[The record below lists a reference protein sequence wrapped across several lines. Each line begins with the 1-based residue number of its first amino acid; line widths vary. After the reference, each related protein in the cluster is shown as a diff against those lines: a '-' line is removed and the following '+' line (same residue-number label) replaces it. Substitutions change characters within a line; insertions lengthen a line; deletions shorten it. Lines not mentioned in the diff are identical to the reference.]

1 MKQIIVLLIVICAS
15 ILAGILPS
23 KKYILILFEYTGY
36 YFVFIAFFLWV
47 AYLFKYYFS
56 KLKSLLRNHY
66 DGLLLSAVL
75 IVLIFCI
82 APPKF
87 KVLSD
92 ETNLVGISMAMYQS
106 KKASLPLRGF
116 NVDFQKP
123 EYFSKIDKRPILYPL
138 LVSFVHTLRGYS
150 AYNGFVVNF
159 ICGFMVLFL
168 FYLFTYDLLPRIYAL
183 ISLLVVASL
192 PIFVIWVT
200 SSGFETLNLFFIL
213 ATLFIFYKAIS
224 NRNIRHAEFLLLTL
238 VLVSQCRYES
248 IIFTVAILFLLPTLL
263 NKKSIANLSISTYL
277 TPVLFIPTLWLPR
290 LYADRPIVDKMAM
303 GAVHVPSLFDAF
315 SLSNLISNASSNLIV
330 FLGFDPQL
338 GFSPVISAMSLAG
351 FYLITKK
358 LIVGRKSTSLEF
370 RTMWLFGTITF
381 CLMYFIQV
389 SFFLGDMTIATQ
401 NRFAMAYLPY
411 MVLPAM
417 YFIHKIINKVN
428 ISSKILIWIFFGFHL
443 LYFWPYG
450 SQQLLVNRGTI
461 PYEYNKTLSYIRNNF
476 ESHSNILVICE
487 RPNFYIL
494 HYQGALDFEYAN
506 QNPELIINKVA
517 KDFDHI
523 LVLQKCLHNTR
534 APLKTSH
541 LNKSYPLVDLQT
553 LKLTQTEYL
562 KISKLI
568 SDT

>member
-1 MKQIIVLLIVICAS
+1 
-15 ILAGILPS
+15 
-23 KKYILILFEYTGY
+23 
-36 YFVFIAFFLWV
+36 
-47 AYLFKYYFS
+47 
-56 KLKSLLRNHY
+56 
-66 DGLLLSAVL
+66 
-75 IVLIFCI
+75 
-82 APPKF
+82 
-87 KVLSD
+87 
-92 ETNLVGISMAMYQS
+92 MAMYQS

-116 NVDFQKP
+116 NVDFHEP
-123 EYFSKIDKRPILYPL
+123 EYDSKIDKRPILYPL

-159 ICGFMVLFL
+159 ICGFIVLFI
-168 FYLFTYDLLPRIYAL
+168 FYLFIYDLLPRIYAL
-183 ISLLVVASL
+183 MSLLVVASF

-224 NRNIRHAEFLLLTL
+224 SRNIRHAEFLLLTL

-263 NKKSIANLSISTYL
+263 SKKSIASLSITTYL

-303 GAVHVPSLFDAF
+303 GAVQVPSLFDAF
-315 SLSNLISNASSNLIV
+315 SISNLISNTSSNLIV
-330 FLGFDPQL
+330 FLGFDPKL
-338 GFSPVISAMSLAG
+338 GFSPVLSAMTLAG

-358 LIVGRKSTSLEF
+358 LIVDRKSTSLEF
-370 RTMWLFGTITF
+370 RTMWLFGIITF
-381 CLMYFIQV
+381 CLLYFIQV

-401 NRFAMAYLPY
+401 NRFAMAYLPF

-417 YFIHKIINKVN
+417 YFIHRIVNNVN
-428 ISSKILIWIFFGFHL
+428 ILKKIFIWIFFGFHL

-450 SQQLLVNRGTI
+450 SHQLLVNRGTI
-461 PYEYNKTLSYIRNNF
+461 PYEYNKTLNYISNNF

-487 RPNFYIL
+487 RPNFYIV
-494 HYQGALDFEYAN
+494 HYQGALDFKYAN
-506 QNPELIINKVA
+506 QNSDLIINKISR
-517 KDFDHI
+517 DFDQV
-523 LVLQKCLHNTR
+523 LVLQKCLYETQ
-534 APLKTSH
+534 APLETSR
-541 LNKSYPLVDLQT
+541 LNKSYRLVDLQI

-568 SDT
+568 SDN